1 MRDLTIMRITG
12 PIKTLI
18 QNPILE
24 KEVLGTGRTL
34 KFFLFIVG
42 FVLLACIPLLIV
54 AAEHRSYGSNTGYE
68 LFEVIFW
75 VQSACIALAIPAY
88 ASTAIAGERQHRTY
102 DLLRIT
108 ILKPWEIVWGKFL
121 AILSYIVIFLLAFLP
136 LVAICFLYGGT
147 DPKLVATCY
156 AYLLLGAATAIMFCL
171 MVSAGSMNPIKSILV
186 GYAFMIV
193 YAWVWGLFAVGFLS
207 QWTGRGFRGGAGQ
220 LSLLGI
226 ETISAYTSYA
236 FLLSLFYIAATAL
249 MKPPSWNKTTALRV
263 WYVVFTLVS
272 MVFFFIIVGT
282 NIDTEEMAAYMLPFV
297 GIPGIFAAVGFCS
310 EPQTVH
316 PRLQE
321 KAKQASPLFQPFLPG
336 GIGSRFFVHV
346 VVVIALA
353 LSMAV
358 ASIISTA
365 NFFEDTFWLAV
376 GIFIYLAFCCS
387 VSRTVRTFWDS
398 ARSRIIALL
407 ILASLML
414 LPLLSLLFDEHY
426 SHAPA
431 IAWIDPFVAFAEFID
446 SPGRT
451 SEILGRQVFLWF
463 HVIGIVVMVAVRR
476 ARLTK
481 IGSPAQANEA
491 PSQT

>member
-1 MRDLTIMRITG
+1 
-12 PIKTLI
+12 
-18 QNPILE
+18 
-24 KEVLGTGRTL
+24 
-34 KFFLFIVG
+34 
-42 FVLLACIPLLIV
+42 
-54 AAEHRSYGSNTGYE
+54 
-68 LFEVIFW
+68 
-75 VQSACIALAIPAY
+75 
-88 ASTAIAGERQHRTY
+88 
-102 DLLRIT
+102 
-108 ILKPWEIVWGKFL
+108 
-121 AILSYIVIFLLAFLP
+121 
-136 LVAICFLYGGT
+136 
-147 DPKLVATCY
+147 
-156 AYLLLGAATAIMFCL
+156 
-171 MVSAGSMNPIKSILV
+171 
-186 GYAFMIV
+186 
-193 YAWVWGLFAVGFLS
+193 VGFLS
-207 QWTGRGFRGGAGQ
+207 HWTGRGFRGGAGQ

-249 MKPPSWNKTTALRV
+249 IKPSSWNKTTALRV